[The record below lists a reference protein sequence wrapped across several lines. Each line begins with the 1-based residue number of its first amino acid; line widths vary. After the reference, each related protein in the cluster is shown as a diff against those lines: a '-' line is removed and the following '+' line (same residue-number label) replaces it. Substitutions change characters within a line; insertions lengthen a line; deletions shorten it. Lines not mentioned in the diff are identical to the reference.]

1 MRKFPISEAKKI
13 AICLKCLIISEM
25 LFWLHPISTKYKKSH
40 IKDLVYDVGISYQH
54 HIHFNFPTTINV
66 LGKPK
71 NVDVI
76 NDPGGKF
83 KRDN

>member
-1 MRKFPISEAKKI
+1 
-13 AICLKCLIISEM
+13 M
-25 LFWLHPISTKYKKSH
+25 LFKLHPISTKCKKSY

-54 HIHFNFPTTINV
+54 RTHFNFPTTINV

-71 NVDVI
+71 NVDVMI